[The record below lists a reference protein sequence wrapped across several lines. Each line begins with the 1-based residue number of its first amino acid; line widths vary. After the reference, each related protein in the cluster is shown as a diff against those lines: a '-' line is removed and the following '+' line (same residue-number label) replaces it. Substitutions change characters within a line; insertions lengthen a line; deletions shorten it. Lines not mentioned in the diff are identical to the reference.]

1 MSLTPAY
8 TRPVGFRGRAG
19 KVPWP
24 AVEEGGCLQACQG
37 RFGTGSAA
45 GAQVSCCDVGR
56 RWGSCRTLGQS
67 ADRLGQSPACS
78 LHESFY
84 PSGHFFWN
92 GFCVGL
98 CSRWCCLTSL
108 SGLECRALCFW
119 VNIASLTLPGPLA
132 APALRAFV
140 PALGLSG

>member
-67 ADRLGQSPACS
+67 EDRLGQSPACS

-98 CSRWCCLTSL
+98 CSHWCCLTPL
-108 SGLECRALCFW
+108 PGLECRALCFW